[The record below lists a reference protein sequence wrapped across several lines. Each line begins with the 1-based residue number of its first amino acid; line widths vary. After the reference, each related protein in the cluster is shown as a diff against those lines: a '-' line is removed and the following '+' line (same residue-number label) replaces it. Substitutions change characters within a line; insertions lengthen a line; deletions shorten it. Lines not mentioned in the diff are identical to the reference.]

1 MNFVPVMLNSFQHLT
16 FTGALESKTL
26 KQVQGDGV
34 GEVK

>member
-1 MNFVPVMLNSFQHLT
+1 MNFVPVMLNSFQQLT
-16 FTGALESKTL
+16 FADTAKSKTL